1 MRDSGRIL
9 FPSITICKNE
19 MYNSSKGISSRL
31 QSGPGSGSAEAA
43 RLWFGEKTFR
53 RSQVVKFL
61 SIKTEAG
68 SDINNYP
75 CDTLR
80 GPRVGDRCSF
90 PFRYPD
96 CKLGKKLRLCDKD
109 PGLVP
114 VEYNSCTGVDSEGVW
129 CYTKTYTNRSGI
141 IGEWGYCDNQCNL
154 QTLR

>member
-9 FPSITICKNE
+9 FPSLTVCKNE

-31 QSGPGSGSAEAA
+31 QSGAGPT

-53 RSQVVKFL
+53 RSQVVKFV

-68 SDINNYP
+68 SDTNNYP
-75 CDTLR
+75 CNTVR
-80 GPRVGDRCSF
+80 GPRVGERCSF

-96 CKLGKKLRLCDKD
+96 CRLGKKMRECDED

-114 VEYNSCTGVDSEGVW
+114 VVYNYCSGAESEGVW

-154 QTLR
+154 PTPR